1 MVDPHP
7 IPHPDLAGY
16 ILGGLDTGEAAEF
29 EAHLTACDACR
40 TEVDELASLPSLLDA
55 AVPAV
60 ELPAHLRELT
70 LDAALAAG
78 RKEPPATD
86 RPPASTG
93 EAVISNLDKHRAR
106 RRPAPH
112 TRWGRP
118 TLLAAAAVAAVLLA
132 VVSVNRPDTGQTTTE
147 IALAST
153 PGTVK
158 VERTPSGWRI
168 DLNIELPRRADGRH
182 YEAFLA
188 GPPGRISVGTFNE
201 GDDVT
206 LWAGVPPSTFR
217 DFVVVE
223 QPGDLEIIRAQL
235 QL

>member
-7 IPHPDLAGY
+7 IPHPDLAGFV
-16 ILGGLDTGEAAEF
+16 LKSLDAEEAVEF
-29 EAHLTACDACR
+29 EAHLTSCASCR
-40 TEVDELASLPSLLDA
+40 SEVDELASLPSLLDTA
-55 AVPAV
+55 MAAV
-60 ELPAHLRELT
+60 ELPAQLREAT
-70 LDAALAAG
+70 LAVAVAAG
-78 RKEPPATD
+78 RG
-86 RPPASTG
+86 RPSAAAERPASAG
-93 EAVISNLDKHRAR
+93 EALVADLDR
-106 RRPAPH
+106 RRTRRAARH
-112 TRWGRP
+112 TRRSA
-118 TLLAAAAVAAVLLA
+118 LVAAAAVAAVLLA
-132 VVSVNRPDTGQTTTE
+132 AVLAYRPGGSGTTTQ

-168 DLNIELPRRADGRH
+168 DLDIELPRRADGRH

-188 GPPGRISVGTFNE
+188 GPGGRVGVGTFNQ

-217 DFVVVE
+217 DFVIVE
-223 QPGDLEIIRAQL
+223 QPADVEIIRARL